1 MNEPLREWRCKVRAQ
16 NGDAA
21 VVAVDDDENVVIVTV
36 IAGRD

>member
-1 MNEPLREWRCKVRAQ
+1 MNVPLREWRCKTRAQ
-16 NGDAA
+16 NGNAV